1 MADLPKR
8 VWSGKKQVYSWKK
21 PVWVKDWKLWVYDPN
36 FEEVTNWQYYSPNRW
51 GNVSSDAELQIYD
64 DKDSLNPTDIG
75 TFEDWLESTYQFV
88 DYDSTVLKSW
98 KVKDGETPVAP
109 ADPTR
114 EHYTFTGWNP
124 TVWPINKNTTYSAV
138 YAIDTFTV
146 NIWVNDPDYG
156 DVSISSLWSVPYWT
170 AISASDNVLTI
181 GETTITATAE
191 TWYQFSSWG
200 TLPATVTED
209 LTITATFVLVNYTV
223 TATAWTW
230 GSVSPVSVT
239 VPYWTTTSTVDN
251 VISFSNGS
259 SITATPDSWYA
270 FDSFSWVPATITGD
284 ATITATFEAT
294 APLITTPWIYRNEDL
309 WLISFSS
316 DGTNWTTISDK
327 NLWAIVATNSN
338 NTSERYAWK
347 VFQRG
352 NNYSFARDGVSISNT
367 SNTQVD
373 VDNYSYTNP
382 YSSDSFI
389 IWNSNW
395 WIRDNFNLRWAY
407 DANNKTAHKWPCPDG
422 YHIPT
427 STERNSMKSTL
438 NTLWIIT
445 GSHYLK
451 YLYLP
456 VKIGYRSYTNTQKT
470 STNDG
475 YYWTASTWNYTNPT
489 AISWDSDNAY
499 STTSSLWWANGCAI
513 RPFKDTAV
521 QPNANW
527 TDITPVKVTSLGTLE
542 NMSGEQDT
550 TVENLCTVSP
560 ANANFFDNVT
570 VSSSDT
576 SIASID
582 RIYGL
587 NWYLHIS
594 INCVGVG
601 NATMSVYIDWIFT
614 SSFEIQVDPTP
625 EPEPDMWME

>member
-36 FEEVTNWQYYSPNRW
+36 FEEVNNWQYYSPNRW
-51 GNVSSDAELQIYD
+51 GNLSSDAELQVYD

-88 DYDSTVLKSW
+88 DWDGTVLKSW

-109 ADPTR
+109 TDPTR
-114 EHYTFTGWNP
+114 EPTAQYTYTFAGWNP

-138 YAIDTFTV
+138 YTSTVNSYTIIFRWYDSSILQQSEVAYGETPVYEGETPTHPSDVQYTYTFTWWSPVIWPVTGTQEYNPVFLPTV
-146 NIWVNDPDYG
+146 N
-156 DVSISSLWSVPYWT
+156 
-170 AISASDNVLTI
+170 
-181 GETTITATAE
+181 
-191 TWYQFSSWG
+191 
-200 TLPATVTED
+200 
-209 LTITATFVLVNYTV
+209 NYTI

-239 VPYWTTTSTVDN
+239 VPYWTTTSTANN

-259 SITATPDSWYA
+259 SITATPDSWYD
-270 FDSFSWVPATITGD
+270 FDSFSWVPATVTGD
-284 ATITATFEAT
+284 ATITATFETA

-316 DGTNWTTISDK
+316 DGTNWTTIADK

-352 NNYSFARDGVSISNT
+352 NNYSFARDGVSLSNT

-373 VDNYSYTNP
+373 VESYSYTNP

-389 IWNSNW
+389 VWNSNW

-422 YHIPT
+422 YHVPT
-427 STERNSMKSTL
+427 STEWNNMKSTL
-438 NTLWIIT
+438 NTLWITT

-521 QPNANW
+521 QPNENW
-527 TDITPVKVTSLGTLE
+527 TDITPIKVTSLGTLE

-550 TVENLCTVSP
+550 TVENLCTFSP

-582 RIYGL
+582 RIYGF

-601 NATMSVYIDWIFT
+601 DATMSVYIDWILT
-614 SSFEIQVDPTP
+614 SSFEIQVDQAP